1 MGQWMQNIPVNVK
14 EFLKN
19 EHFIFLFLQLC
30 LKKWKGVFT
39 KMCLVTQAVRG
50 MY

>member
-1 MGQWMQNIPVNVK
+1 MQNILVNVK
-14 EFLKN
+14 ELLKN
-19 EHFIFLFLQLC
+19 EHFIFLFLKLC
-30 LKKWKGVFT
+30 LKKWKGVST